1 MAGGQ
6 ERVLRRRIKSVNS
19 TKKITRAMEL
29 IATTRIA
36 KAQARV
42 LAARPYAEQI
52 TSVIRSLA
60 AGGAAT
66 GQPLLTAKAE
76 VKTVAYVVLA
86 ADRGLAGAFNSSVI
100 RMTERAIIADR
111 EAGRQSFLVTVG
123 KKAED
128 YFRFRGYKVD
138 AAFRGF
144 TEQPTYEDARKVA
157 AAVVGPFNDGAVDQ
171 VELVYTQFLS
181 AGSQRPV
188 MKRFMPIEMNP
199 PGDTPGNPQG
209 SGKSDY
215 EYEPEPVSILNS
227 LLPRYVESRLFAA
240 MLESAASEHAARQ
253 RAMKSATEN
262 AGELVKKLSR
272 QMNSVRQA
280 SITTEIMEI
289 VSGAEALSSKDGK
302 TDLLK
307 DSVGSGDL
315 FIRRGGSDDTSSAF
329 ASVAAAVS
337 VPSIVAAVEG
347 TSEAKPLF

>member
-1 MAGGQ
+1 VAGGQ

-52 TSVIRSLA
+52 TAVIRSLA
-60 AGGAAT
+60 AGGAAG
-66 GQPLLTAKAE
+66 GQPLLTAKTE
-76 VKTVAYVVLA
+76 VKTIAYIVLA
-86 ADRGLAGAFNSSVI
+86 ADRGLAGAFNSAVI

-111 EAGRQSFLVTVG
+111 EAGRAYFLVTVG

-128 YFRFRGYKVD
+128 YFRFRGYKID
-138 AAFRGF
+138 ASFRGF
-144 TEQPTYEDARKVA
+144 TEQPTYEDARRVA
-157 AAVVGPFNDGAVDQ
+157 ASVVAKFNDGELDQ

-188 MKRFMPIEMNP
+188 LKRFMPIEMDAP
-199 PGDTPGNPQG
+199 AEAG
-209 SGKSDY
+209 SSGSPKSDY

-262 AGELVKKLSR
+262 AGELVKKYSR

-289 VSGAEALSSKDGK
+289 VSGAEALSSDGK
-302 TDLLK
+302 TVDILK
-307 DSVGSGDL
+307 DRVNNADL
-315 FIRRGGSDDTSSAF
+315 FQARRNLEDTSQGF
-329 ASVAAAVS
+329 ASLLQNN
-337 VPSIVAAVEG
+337 
-347 TSEAKPLF
+347 TN

>member
-42 LAARPYAEQI
+42 IAARPYAEQI

-66 GQPLLTAKAE
+66 GQPLLTAKTE

-188 MKRFMPIEMNP
+188 MKRFMPIEM
-199 PGDTPGNPQG
+199 DTTE
-209 SGKSDY
+209 SGTAKSDY

-315 FIRRGGSDDTSSAF
+315 FIRRGGSDDTSSSF
-329 ASVAAAVS
+329 ASVAAAVG
-337 VPSIVAAVEG
+337 VPSIAAAVAG

>member
-52 TSVIRSLA
+52 TAVIRSLA
-60 AGGAAT
+60 AGGAAG
-66 GQPLLTAKAE
+66 GQPLLTAKTE
-76 VKTVAYVVLA
+76 VKTVAYIVLA
-86 ADRGLAGAFNSSVI
+86 ADRGLAGAFNSAVI

-111 EAGRQSFLVTVG
+111 EAGRAYFLVTVG

-128 YFRFRGYKVD
+128 YFRFRGYKID
-138 AAFRGF
+138 ASFRGF
-144 TEQPTYEDARKVA
+144 TEQPTYEDARRVA
-157 AAVVGPFNDGAVDQ
+157 ASVVSKFNDGELDQ

-188 MKRFMPIEMNP
+188 TKRFMPIEMDAP
-199 PGDTPGNPQG
+199 SETTGG
-209 SGKSDY
+209 SPKSDY

-262 AGELVKKLSR
+262 AGELVKKYSR

-289 VSGAEALSSKDGK
+289 VSGAEALSSDGK
-302 TDLLK
+302 TVDILK
-307 DSVGSGDL
+307 DNVNNADL
-315 FIRRGGSDDTSSAF
+315 FQARRNLEDTSQGF
-329 ASVAAAVS
+329 ATLLQSK
-337 VPSIVAAVEG
+337 
-347 TSEAKPLF
+347 TN

>member
-66 GQPLLTAKAE
+66 GQPLLTAKTE

-188 MKRFMPIEMNP
+188 MKRFMPIEM
-199 PGDTPGNPQG
+199 DTAETGAA
-209 SGKSDY
+209 KSDY

-329 ASVAAAVS
+329 ASVAAAVG
-337 VPSIVAAVEG
+337 VPSIAAAVGG